1 MQYTLS
7 FYNQSRRPKK
17 PERLFYCL
25 MPDREACGRLV
36 RFIDGFFAENDIRGS
51 RLKTER
57 LHMTLHH
64 IGDFK
69 RLSTALLYRAK
80 LAGKAVSEGQVELRL
95 CSIRSFPPAPNK
107 PNRRPL
113 VLLGDGQRLRTL
125 FHTLGH
131 AMRTNRF
138 EAADDF
144 EPHVTLSYSPQF
156 VPVQAIEPIRFVAKD
171 FVLIHSRLGLTQYE
185 VIDRW
190 PLGT

>member
-1 MQYTLS
+1 MQYTFG
-7 FYNQSRRPKK
+7 FYTQSRRPKK

-25 MPDREACGRLV
+25 MPDLEACGRV
-36 RFIDGFFAENDIRGS
+36 VCFSDGFFVENDIRGE
-51 RLKTER
+51 RLKAER

-64 IGDFK
+64 VGDYE

-80 LAGKAVSEGQVELRL
+80 LAGKAVSEGQFELSL

-107 PNRRPL
+107 PNRRPV
-113 VLLGDGQRLRTL
+113 VLLGDGQPLRTL

-131 AMRTNRF
+131 AMRKNRLK
-138 EAADDF
+138 AAADF
-144 EPHVTLSYSPQF
+144 EPHVTLSYGPQF
-156 VPVQAIEPIRFVAKD
+156 VPEQPIEPIRFVARD

-190 PLGT
+190 PLVT